1 MKVTAVIAEYNLFH
15 NGHIR
20 QLEYIREHDGD
31 DTLRLVIMSGNYVQ
45 RGELAVIDK
54 YVRAEAAIRCGA
66 DIVLELPYP
75 WSCGSAEYFSRG
87 AVGLY
92 SAIASGLPGIEFRL
106 CFGSESGDLSKLVKT
121 AECLF
126 RRQIYFRHR
135 KRKNQKDRQK
145 RIRHQNARQNFQRML
160 W

>member
-1 MKVTAVIAEYNLFH
+1 
-15 NGHIR
+15 
-20 QLEYIREHDGD
+20 
-31 DTLRLVIMSGNYVQ
+31 MSGNYVQ

-121 AECLF
+121 AECLLDD
-126 RRQIYFRHR
+126 RYISAIGAKESERQTEANPTSECATEFSENALVKICRAFLTIYSA
-135 KRKNQKDRQK
+135 QST
-145 RIRHQNARQNFQRML
+145 
-160 W
+160 